1 MRESV
6 DAEAVTIT
14 FFGVAGSTGQAA
26 PIEGDRPVEA
36 LDLDVGT
43 GGGRAESPCR
53 VSAAAAVVIAVVS
66 GGLIALELLR
76 SVHTLDAGARAAVE
90 TAIVAVTLVSIGL
103 LGETFDRRHQL
114 RGLLLILGFVVLS
127 LGDFSY
133 WLGSVAGGAS
143 SAAGGVV
150 RLACQL
156 IGAFA
161 LVGAACVPWSVV
173 VQPSRRQ
180 VRVGTAVGVAAI
192 LAAMVVVEILTGSA
206 PATWTAG
213 TVGVGVDLLSTIA
226 LVVAALAFVARPSRI
241 ERGTELLA
249 GACLLLA
256 AADVQF
262 AAMPVVPAGWVTPR
276 EGARV
281 LAFALVLSGAY
292 LRHRH
297 VQRHRAYTAICSERE
312 RAARDLHDG
321 LAQDLACIT
330 TAAQRLDCDLAP
342 EHPLMLVTRDALA
355 EVRGMIADLTAS
367 TAPTSEEAVRMVA
380 RDVGRRLDLDVDVRA
395 DAERALRADG
405 GLELGSR
412 DALIRATR
420 EAITNAA
427 VQGQACQVDVALG
440 RRAGNVV
447 VRVSGGADRASET
460 PGGEVPRARRTRGVS
475 RLPAQW
481 SRRSRRPRLI

>member
-1 MRESV
+1 MGDQPMRAV
-6 DAEAVTIT
+6 DFEVRT
-14 FFGVAGSTGQAA
+14 
-26 PIEGDRPVEA
+26 R
-36 LDLDVGT
+36 GT
-43 GGGRAESPCR
+43 AESSSRPT
-53 VSAAAAVVIAVVS
+53 AAAAVAVAVVT
-66 GGLIALELLR
+66 GGLAALELFR
-76 SVHTLDAGARAAVE
+76 SVHTRDAGTRAAVE
-90 TAIVAVTLVSIGL
+90 TVIAAATLASVRL
-103 LGETFDRRHQL
+103 LYGTLDRRREL
-114 RGLLLILGFVVLS
+114 RGLLLIFGIVVLAI
-127 LGDFSY
+127 GDVAY
-133 WLGSVAGGAS
+133 WIGSVVAGPSTATSAS
-143 SAAGGVV
+143 AV
-150 RLACQL
+150 RLTCQL

-161 LVGAACVPWSVV
+161 LVGAACVRSSVV
-173 VQPSRRQ
+173 VRSPGQSA
-180 VRVGTAVGVAAI
+180 RVATALGVAAI
-192 LAAMVVVEILTGSA
+192 LGTIVLAEVLAGSSTA
-206 PATWTAG
+206 NWTAG
-213 TVGVGVDLLSTIA
+213 SVGVGVDLLSTAA
-226 LVVAALAFVARPSRI
+226 LVVAAMAFVARPSRI
-241 ERGTELLA
+241 EHGADLLA

-256 AADVQF
+256 AGGVQSVT
-262 AAMPVVPAGWVTPR
+262 MPVVHTDWVTPR
-276 EGARV
+276 EGASV
-281 LAFALVLSGAY
+281 LAFALVLGASC
-292 LRHRH
+292 LRYRH
-297 VQRHRAYTAICSERE
+297 VQRHRAYAAICSERE

-367 TAPTSEEAVRMVA
+367 TASTSEEAVRMVA

-395 DAERALRADG
+395 DPERAPRADG

-460 PGGEVPRARRTRGVS
+460 PGGEVPRARRAPGVS